1 MKSFSTIDLLFTEIN
16 TVWDKFFCGEET
28 MIKLDFSI
36 LSGSLL
42 ALFKILDMLDFYA
55 NKECWCR
62 LHIDG
67 I

>member
-1 MKSFSTIDLLFTEIN
+1 MKSFSTIDLLLTEIN
-16 TVWDKFFCGEET
+16 TVWDKFFFGEET

-36 LSGSLL
+36 LSLL